1 VTTSRVR
8 QRRILRDHLLYG
20 GKGAAARLGVSYS
33 HLKNTLHDYYRD
45 LGVSSDAQAAIAE
58 GWLRLPDDDEIA
70 AVDALQAA
78 TRDLEQAASSVEAV
92 LGQLRS
98 AGPASGGVRVPVR
111 DPATTRPGAPE
122 CRCTFP
128 ERMGNAHRLDCPRA
142 A

>member
-1 VTTSRVR
+1 VTPTVR
-8 QRRILRDHLLYG
+8 QVECLRAWLRFSSQ
-20 GKGAAARLGVSYS
+20 KQAAAHLGIRYQTLRTHLTLLNGHLGTQSSIESAKRLGWI
-33 HLKNTLHDYYRD
+33 HLPTD
-45 LGVSSDAQAAIAE
+45 E
-58 GWLRLPDDDEIA
+58 EIA
-70 AVDALQAA
+70 A
-78 TRDLEQAASSVEAV
+78 EAR

-128 ERMGNAHRLDCPRA
+128 ERMGGAHRMDCPRA